1 MQFIVSHNLVVQMR
15 LFKKAKDKQNIL
27 NLSND
32 EDFLET
38 KYKSNFQ
45 NESNLVE
52 IFFDLEAEIEKI
64 ICRDQVSND
73 SKEDP
78 EFSKNCLNS
87 LVKSF

>member
-1 MQFIVSHNLVVQMR
+1 MR
-15 LFKKAKDKQNIL
+15 LFKKAKDKQNIQ

-32 EDFLET
+32 EDYLET
-38 KYKSNFQ
+38 KFRSNYQ
-45 NESNLVE
+45 KESNLVE

-64 ICRDQVSND
+64 ICRDQFSND

-78 EFSKNCLNS
+78 KFSKNCLNS